1 MARRNNLH
9 GTHVLGRRAHVICC
23 CGYRMVSQSWE
34 DYQAGKPPLCELP
47 DCDDPAKELT
57 REATV
62 RRCGHGTGIQ
72 HSR

>member
-1 MARRNNLH
+1 MTITQRQTLLAARAL
-9 GTHVLGRRAHVICC
+9 GIDPTHVVEIVI
-23 CGYRMVSQSWE
+23 GVNEVKVTRH
-34 DYQAGKPPLCELP
+34 LT
-47 DCDDPAKELT
+47 DDPAKELT